1 MDRGGIQ
8 LADSLRQRFPGYT
21 VHRPDEGHLRL
32 VSKSSIELLPLLRAV
47 AETGAEVTEARL
59 VRPTLEEVFVRVTG
73 IESGLMKQ
81 EREGKK
87 K

>member
-1 MDRGGIQ
+1 
-8 LADSLRQRFPGYT
+8 
-21 VHRPDEGHLRL
+21 V
-32 VSKSSIELLPLLRAV
+32 
-47 AETGAEVTEARL
+47 VTEARL
-59 VRPTLEEVFVRVTG
+59 IRPTLEEVFVRVTG